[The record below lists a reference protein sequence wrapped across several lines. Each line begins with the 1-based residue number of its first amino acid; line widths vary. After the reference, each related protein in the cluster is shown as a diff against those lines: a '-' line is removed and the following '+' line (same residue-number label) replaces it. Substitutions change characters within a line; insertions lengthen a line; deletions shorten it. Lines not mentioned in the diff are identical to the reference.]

1 GVGTHPPRPRG
12 TELVGHSPKNPKSG
26 SSLQSQA
33 SPEGEPEAAAL
44 PHSRACSCLLLL
56 LLPCLPH
63 RAAQWPPPV
72 PLHGDHWAWG
82 RRDLKQ
88 LGRQRAGTPARL
100 VITAQAGDCLA
111 SCITAW
117 AHCLG
122 LGSPSGAGVTI
133 WGWGHHLGLGSLSGG
148 WQQEGQRDGWR
159 VMLQISPLSPTERA
173 HHAHEKVRD
182 EDLSQWDTLVVMSGD
197 GLLFEVVNGLMERPD
212 WREAMKKPLC
222 ILPGVPA
229 PGHPLPPLLTNCTFI
244 LCKGL
249 YTQMDLVS
257 LSTASG
263 KRFFSFL
270 GFGWG
275 FISDVDIDS
284 EKYRWLGSARFTLGT
299 LQCLLQSKGGEK
311 GNSTAPPS
319 PAGFS
324 LPPSIPGAVGHGAAT
339 AWLWGQ
345 RVSVS
350 ASQSVL
356 VPGISL
362 CPGAVAAPLAPS
374 PPRHGALF
382 KGIHSLQ
389 PWLWSQLQPAL
400 PHPQLPAPLCSP
412 NRHLPDFPPARR
424 AWGAGLELLQM
435 MHPQSSGSRALQ
447 PKSSSQPSPA
457 SSGAPGEGHVFQNPS
472 GGWGHE
478 KGFVQAAPGS
488 GAPRGQ
494 QESTG
499 SWGWRERGG
508 FGLLGAALGVSGSNN
523 TFGFSCCSQFITAA
537 TVSQSKSK
545 GELWLHPYLWQRHL
559 LSLTPPWAAGRALP
573 DTPCSPWMLRG
584 CLSSA

>member
-222 ILPGVPA
+222 ILPGGSGNA
-229 PGHPLPPLLTNCTFI
+229 LAASINYYAGGCQCLHHNLCLCLESASALEQWPPLLPPALRDTV
-244 LCKGL
+244 LC
-249 YTQMDLVS
+249 
-257 LSTASG
+257 
-263 KRFFSFL
+263 
-270 GFGWG
+270 
-275 FISDVDIDS
+275 
-284 EKYRWLGSARFTLGT
+284 
-299 LQCLLQSKGGEK
+299 SKGSIHSNPGC
-311 GNSTAPPS
+311 GHSS
-319 PAGFS
+319 S
-324 LPPSIPGAVGHGAAT
+324 LPCPTHSSQH
-339 AWLWGQ
+339 L
-345 RVSVS
+345 S
-350 ASQSVL
+350 APQI
-356 VPGISL
+356 GT
-362 CPGAVAAPLAPS
+362 CPT
-374 PPRHGALF
+374 
-382 KGIHSLQ
+382 SLQ
-389 PWLWSQLQPAL
+389 P
-400 PHPQLPAPLCSP
+400 
-412 NRHLPDFPPARR
+412 
-424 AWGAGLELLQM
+424 GGL
-435 MHPQSSGSRALQ
+435 
-447 PKSSSQPSPA
+447 
-457 SSGAPGEGHVFQNPS
+457 GEQ
-472 GGWGHE
+472 GW
-478 KGFVQAAPGS
+478 
-488 GAPRGQ
+488 
-494 QESTG
+494 
-499 SWGWRERGG
+499 
-508 FGLLGAALGVSGSNN
+508 
-523 TFGFSCCSQFITAA
+523 SCC
-537 TVSQSKSK
+537 
-545 GELWLHPYLWQRHL
+545 R
-559 LSLTPPWAAGRALP
+559 
-573 DTPCSPWMLRG
+573 
-584 CLSSA
+584 